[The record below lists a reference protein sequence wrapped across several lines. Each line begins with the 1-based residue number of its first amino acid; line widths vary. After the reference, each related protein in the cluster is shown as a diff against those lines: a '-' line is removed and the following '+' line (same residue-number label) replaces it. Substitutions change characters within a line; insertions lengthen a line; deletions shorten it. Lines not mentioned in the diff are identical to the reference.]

1 MGTQNNLIDGEDTE
15 HEPGGDNC
23 TTLWETLRDKFNKN
37 KIYIKINI
45 NQ

>member
-15 HEPGGDNC
+15 HESGGDNC
-23 TTLWETLRDKFNKN
+23 TTVSETLRDKVNKN
-37 KIYIKINI
+37 KIYIKINT